1 MANYQRQPMNTGVS
15 EERLLH
21 WNWVVGQIEL
31 SHHYWLSSTRPDGR
45 PHVVPIAAIWHD
57 EALYFSLSL
66 TSVKGRNISQQPRVA
81 IHLESSR
88 NVVILEGVAQPA
100 DNASIR
106 DTVLP
111 RYIERYNFT
120 PPVTENNQWL
130 NVHPD
135 RVLAWILSDSYNTAT
150 RWTTTAQ

>member
-1 MANYQRQPMNTGVS
+1 MRVREPMNANVS
-15 EERLLH
+15 TEKLLD
-21 WNWVVGQIEL
+21 WRWIVEQIGL
-31 SHHYWLSSTRPDGR
+31 SHHYWLSSTRPNGH

-100 DNASIR
+100 DNAPIR

-120 PPVTENNQWL
+120 PPATENNQWL

-135 RVLAWILSDSYNTAT
+135 RVLAWILSDSYNTST